1 MWRAWMVLA
10 LGGCW
15 GEKSID
21 VSLQVPTSAIAQTYD
36 TSCVTAVEIYVDGKN
51 YPTDD
56 ADFLRDCID
65 LTKPGATFQAVKDE
79 IAGKFETKI
88 PSSGLG
94 GIELFAY
101 NGTCGAARHRDY
113 DLIFYASAKY
123 FGGDELNLPITPNIN
138 CTPMDV
144 TVRPIDILKYVKSQ
158 SCAMSVWTTG
168 KVALS
173 TLSPLPF
180 TDETYWWGG
189 QSAAQPVTGV
199 ATLRGTAKDVGP
211 NSCLAI
217 GLYTNDWNE
226 VTCTPPADQRVCA
239 TGPEVEAPMI
249 DEDVGFDTGDPGM
262 INEYGG
268 LVIGAIVGPGPLA
281 GATVTIDSEYA
292 DRGKVVYFDMPPG
305 VENGTGVLVPRTEQ
319 ATGASGLFGIYTM
332 SVVRITVSAGGKT
345 TKRTLGGNED
355 SLTALFI
362 KL

>member
-1 MWRAWMVLA
+1 MRRAWMILA

-15 GEKSID
+15 GEQAVD
-21 VSLQVPTSAIAQTYD
+21 VNLVLPSAAVSATYD

-65 LTKPGATFQAVKDE
+65 LDKPGATFQDIKNQIHGQFD
-79 IAGKFETKI
+79 TKI
-88 PSSGLG
+88 PTSGLG

-113 DLIFYASAKY
+113 DLLFYASASY
-123 FGGDELNLPITPNIN
+123 TGGDELTLPITPNIN
-138 CTPMDV
+138 CTPLDV
-144 TVRPIDILKYVKSQ
+144 TVRPVDILKYVKTQ
-158 SCAMSVWTTG
+158 NCAMSTWTLG
-168 KVALS
+168 KLALS

-189 QSAAQPVTGV
+189 QSSAPATGGLV
-199 ATLRGTAKDVGP
+199 NLRGTARDVGP

-217 GLYTNDWNE
+217 GLYTDDWNE
-226 VTCTPPADQRVCA
+226 VTCTPPADQRMCA
-239 TGPEVEAPMI
+239 TGAEVEAPMI
-249 DEDVGFDTGDPGM
+249 NDIVGYNTGDPSI
-262 INEYGG
+262 INKYGG
-268 LVIGAIVGPGPLA
+268 LVVGAVVGPTPVA
-281 GATVTIDSEYA
+281 GATVTIDPDYA

-305 VENGTGVLVPRTEQ
+305 VENGTGVLVPRAEQ
-319 ATGASGLFGIYTM
+319 MTGPSGLFGIYTM
-332 SVVRITVSAGGKT
+332 SIVRFTVTAGGKT
-345 TKRTLGGNED
+345 AKRTVGGNED